1 MAAAVKFRDLQIE
14 NIKGLYDY
22 EMREADS
29 VYHASVTEMKT
40 RMAEELRRRIEGLK
54 REKRLAEKRAA
65 HQDHTTASL
74 VEPSSSPSIEMENN
88 VSISTGSL
96 RSRASINEVV
106 SATSFD
112 GNKSSSSAAITS
124 KKTLAG
130 SSFSS
135 STSSSVPSS
144 TSSASTP
151 SMRSALMNS
160 QSAGLASSYLLVSE
174 SVSDE
179 DARNDLRQIVSDYK
193 AYASAYAA
201 MTNVDAVEVSVEFVP
216 VAHGVEVD
224 KTGSSVSV
232 SATSSSSSD
241 IQPVLVC
248 DGKRYFVGQPITIH
262 SQRSSQDFPG
272 VIVRIDVPEKGSG
285 VATNMNGVRGK
296 RRETCSGGSQK
307 RSKNG
312 EGKKPQQ
319 PQQCYVPGVDGGEV
333 LARLTDGTYA
343 RVGFSLLKTGRMKIK
358 AGSHISIADN
368 TNSNA

>member
-296 RRETCSGGSQK
+296 RRETCSGSSQK

>member
-1 MAAAVKFRDLQIE
+1 
-14 NIKGLYDY
+14 
-22 EMREADS
+22 
-29 VYHASVTEMKT
+29 
-40 RMAEELRRRIEGLK
+40 
-54 REKRLAEKRAA
+54 
-65 HQDHTTASL
+65 
-74 VEPSSSPSIEMENN
+74 
-88 VSISTGSL
+88 
-96 RSRASINEVV
+96 
-106 SATSFD
+106 
-112 GNKSSSSAAITS
+112 
-124 KKTLAG
+124 
-130 SSFSS
+130 
-135 STSSSVPSS
+135 
-144 TSSASTP
+144 
-151 SMRSALMNS
+151 MNS

-232 SATSSSSSD
+232 SATSSSSSSSD